1 MKAIALLEVQ
11 AMVAAITGLD
21 AMVKAADVKL
31 IHVEKR
37 LGGRLVTVVVEGE
50 VSAVKAALEAGA
62 KFIVSPGLSVEVAK
76 ICEEAGVPYLP
87 GCVTPPRSCRHW
99 SWALPPSSSSPPTY
113 TAVSRLSRHCVL
125 PSLRY
130 ASCPPAALTSPTS
143 TSSSN
148 SIRSQPSAAAL

>member
-50 VSAVKAALEAGA
+50 VSAVTAALAAG
-62 KFIVSPGLSVEVAK
+62 
-76 ICEEAGVPYLP
+76 
-87 GCVTPPRSCRHW
+87 
-99 SWALPPSSSSPPTY
+99 
-113 TAVSRLSRHCVL
+113 
-125 PSLRY
+125 
-130 ASCPPAALTSPTS
+130 
-143 TSSSN
+143 
-148 SIRSQPSAAAL
+148 SAAANEVGNVKCCEVIARPHPDVMKFLTTG

>member
-50 VSAVKAALEAGA
+50 VSAVRAALEAG
-62 KFIVSPGLSVEVAK
+62 V
-76 ICEEAGVPYLP
+76 
-87 GCVTPPRSCRHW
+87 
-99 SWALPPSSSSPPTY
+99 
-113 TAVSRLSRHCVL
+113 
-125 PSLRY
+125 
-130 ASCPPAALTSPTS
+130 
-143 TSSSN
+143 
-148 SIRSQPSAAAL
+148 AAASAVGNVKCCEVIARPHPDVMKFLTTG

>member
-62 KFIVSPGLSVEVAK
+62 QAASQVGNVKGTEVIARPHPDVMKF
-76 ICEEAGVPYLP
+76 
-87 GCVTPPRSCRHW
+87 
-99 SWALPPSSSSPPTY
+99 
-113 TAVSRLSRHCVL
+113 
-125 PSLRY
+125 
-130 ASCPPAALTSPTS
+130 LTTG
-143 TSSSN
+143 
-148 SIRSQPSAAAL
+148 